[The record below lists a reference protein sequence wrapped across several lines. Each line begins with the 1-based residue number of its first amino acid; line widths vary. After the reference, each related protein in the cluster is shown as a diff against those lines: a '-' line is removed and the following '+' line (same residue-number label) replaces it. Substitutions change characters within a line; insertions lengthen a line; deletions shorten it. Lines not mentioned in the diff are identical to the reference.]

1 MEEKLYPKQTVNLR
15 EVIISEIIQSYALVN
30 LLEKKSISSKKELLE
45 EMKRVQA
52 TLKTANG

>member
-15 EVIISEIIQSYALVN
+15 EVIISEIIQSDALVN